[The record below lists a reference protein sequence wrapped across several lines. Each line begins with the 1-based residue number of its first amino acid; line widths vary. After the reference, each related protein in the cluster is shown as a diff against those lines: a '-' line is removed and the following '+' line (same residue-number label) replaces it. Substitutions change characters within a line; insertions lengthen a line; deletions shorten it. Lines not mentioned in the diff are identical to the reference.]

1 MRTPIAIIAS
11 YGFEV
16 AVEVVVEAL
25 LRSPVEEVSKSVA
38 LMPSPDDPALAACNC
53 EAE

>member
-16 AVEVVVEAL
+16 AVEVVDAL

-38 LMPSPDDPALAACNC
+38 LMPSPADPALAACNC